1 MRGGGGEET
10 RQDNGGIHLID
21 GRVHDIR
28 PRGEVM
34 GAWSGLFC
42 STFFHFSHSS
52 FSLFFPLIHSIHC
65 KRQLSHGR
73 EWKKMEGK
81 GRKERGEISLP
92 FLLLRFIIL
101 SVSFHFP
108 PDRISRKGS
117 TFEKRKKRKEKKFNC
132 GSELYRTVFVQDDIS
147 SCDTRQAC
155 LIDLRMMI
163 LVCDYDNYFFL
174 CFPFPSFLPSL
185 RDVPGLVCL
194 AYPSATRLEYR
205 NSTHSIKATLR

>member
-1 MRGGGGEET
+1 M
-10 RQDNGGIHLID
+10 
-21 GRVHDIR
+21 
-28 PRGEVM
+28 M

-42 STFFHFSHSS
+42 SAFFHSS
-52 FSLFFPLIHSIHC
+52 FLDPLNSLQTAAQSRPGVEEN
-65 KRQLSHGR
+65 GR
-73 EWKKMEGK
+73 EGK

-92 FLLLRFIIL
+92 FLPLRFIIL

-108 PDRISRKGS
+108 PPTGSRGRDPPS
-117 TFEKRKKRKEKKFNC
+117 KRKKKEKKRKFNC
-132 GSELYRTVFVQDDIS
+132 GSELYRAVFVQDDIS

-174 CFPFPSFLPSL
+174 CFSFPSFLPSL

-205 NSTHSIKATLR
+205 NSTPSIKATLR